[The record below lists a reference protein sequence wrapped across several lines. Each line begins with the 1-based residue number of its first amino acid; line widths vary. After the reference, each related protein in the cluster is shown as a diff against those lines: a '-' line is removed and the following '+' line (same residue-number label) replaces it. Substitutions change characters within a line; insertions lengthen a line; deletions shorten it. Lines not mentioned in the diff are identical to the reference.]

1 MRERRLFSARTKTYS
16 LPLHELGLS
25 RPDELKFATW
35 WRGLKV
41 GRRSGLL
48 LGMLGGG
55 LAYFDHQGALPNA
68 MSAIF
73 KMFGEQKA
81 SKVVDVFLSDILS
94 QHFLLTLLLSL
105 TFLVGLHRVLHGG
118 VTHPVGRVGKVVSSV
133 HIALQ
138 NGLAAVA
145 FCSLAFG
152 LVALATGSWI
162 YALKFALV
170 SALTF
175 CHCAV
180 TWFLFRFMFI
190 FSDRDHGLRS
200 RLMGVPLMACAC
212 AMPWALE
219 YEAIME
225 THFKQVLGA

>member
-16 LPLHELGLS
+16 LPLYELGLS

-35 WRGLKV
+35 WKGLKV

-55 LAYFDHQGALPNA
+55 LAHFDYQGALPSA

-81 SKVVDVFLSDILS
+81 SKVVDVFLNDILS
-94 QHFLLTLLLSL
+94 QHLLLTLLLSL
-105 TFLVGLHRVLHGG
+105 TFLVGLHRGLHGG
-118 VTHPVGRVGKVVSSV
+118 VTHPVGRVGKAASSV
-133 HIALQ
+133 HITLQ

-152 LVALATGSWI
+152 LVALATGDWV
-162 YALKFALV
+162 YALKFALM

-175 CHCAV
+175 GHCAV
-180 TWFLFRFMFI
+180 TWSLFRFMFV
-190 FSDRDHGLRS
+190 FSDRDHDLRS

-212 AMPWALE
+212 AMPWMLE
-219 YEAIME
+219 VQAIME
-225 THFKQVLGA
+225 VQFRQVLGV